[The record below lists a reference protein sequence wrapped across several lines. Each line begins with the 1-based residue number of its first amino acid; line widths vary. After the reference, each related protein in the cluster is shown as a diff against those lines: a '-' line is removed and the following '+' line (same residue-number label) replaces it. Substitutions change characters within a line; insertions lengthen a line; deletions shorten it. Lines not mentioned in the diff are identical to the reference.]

1 LVTLSLQ
8 QPSLAVNTFLVDT
21 LGGDMLKDTR
31 PRTVV
36 RARHDAEHH
45 YFIVSRQT
53 AQDPDLPL
61 EALGLLAFLL
71 SRPDTW
77 RPNVRELARSRR
89 CSKDKIARILRVL
102 IARGYCRRT
111 MVKATP
117 GAHGG
122 GRLVSVD
129 YELFEER
136 PGNVGKRDPVIPA
149 AAEAP
154 DRCPENRDAGFQDP
168 GSPDVEITSP
178 ESTEQC
184 EEHTPSP
191 TGRGEEI
198 GAVYAQETG
207 GKTLRM
213 SAEEERGA
221 AELVAA
227 EGPEVATRAY
237 RLFLIDRMRR
247 GTAIRFAYFLE
258 NVEQYIGR
266 ATAEPT
272 EIWNVCAVGHRHR
285 GEECQYCR
293 DYTIAPADLASAD
306 EMADAFRG
314 LAWRGAR

>member
-1 LVTLSLQ
+1 MKYTIEGYSQAELVRRGLTANDALFLRWFSDFRD
-8 QPSLAVNTFLVDT
+8 SGRMARHVTRSGTTFYWLAYKTVGKELPILGWNT
-21 LGGDMLKDTR
+21 
-31 PRTVV
+31 PRSV
-36 RARHDAEHH
+36 RA
-45 YFIVSRQT
+45 
-53 AQDPDLPL
+53 
-61 EALGLLAFLL
+61 AL
-71 SRPDTW
+71 
-77 RPNVRELARSRR
+77 
-89 CSKDKIARILRVL
+89 
-102 IARGYCRRT
+102 
-111 MVKATP
+111 
-117 GAHGG
+117 
-122 GRLVSVD
+122 GRLVKARVLRHRKCTRVSVTQRGGKTTVI
-129 YELFEER
+129 YGTFAMFAFTPTYAELSSAPR
-136 PGNVGKRDPVIPA
+136 VADPASSGCRRVGHQDDTPPVIGMSSK
-149 AAEAP
+149 
-154 DRCPENRDAGFQDP
+154 DSSSRD
-168 GSPDVEITSP
+168 S
-178 ESTEQC
+178 STKDS